1 MRRVR
6 ADEVERWN
14 APAREHH
21 YLGFKKFCGNQLRH
35 VAVPGEHWLALVGW
49 QAALYCGTQERW
61 IGWTPL
67 QRRTRQFLVVNN
79 AFCAVVEFCLFR

>member
-1 MRRVR
+1 MSGGGISVREVQVRRVR

-35 VAVPGEHWLALVGW
+35 VAVPGEHWLALAGW
-49 QAALYCGTQERW
+49 QAALYCGTQAA
-61 IGWTPL
+61 GSAG
-67 QRRTRQFLVVNN
+67 RRCRG
-79 AFCAVVEFCLFR
+79 ARGCSWW